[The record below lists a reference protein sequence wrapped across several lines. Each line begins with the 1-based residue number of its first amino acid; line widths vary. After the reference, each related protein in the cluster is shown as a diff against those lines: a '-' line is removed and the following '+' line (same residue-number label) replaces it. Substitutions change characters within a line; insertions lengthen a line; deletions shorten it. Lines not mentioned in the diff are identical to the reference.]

1 MILAK
6 LICSVVSLIAV
17 TSLSSVSRR
26 LLSGNRGQ
34 FARLLS
40 SPDGSTPA
48 SIKKLSQIAA
58 LNSMATKLRAE
69 AAELEVP
76 PEAKNLLHDLWKQP
90 YLNATFNCSLL
101 KVDQQKDISRKLAE
115 AFKTLD
121 TDDDG
126 SISLAELRAGLVV
139 QLKSAITEEQAAK
152 ILQRFDLDG
161 DGSIQIN
168 EFRGIDA
175 FRLILDKILL
185 EEKNAIID
193 ATQKLVVA
201 QKTAETAAAK
211 ANAIQEQVN
220 SLPPTTSDR
229 VVSLLPYLLP
239 LADAIPYSKEFILG
253 NNLQYD
259 NIVFEFAYSIFV
271 IYQTIPFSGLIA
283 FFLLDLLTN
292 NLKLNRLIRFN
303 MQQAI
308 FFDIA
313 LIFPG
318 VLGSVVSLMVSQTDF
333 VIPLSIGTVGSTAT
347 FLLVSL
353 GIIYSLASSLLGVI
367 PDKIP
372 IISDRA
378 KLRVP
383 TAEQILAG
391 IEEEKEKDDWSLPG
405 ESIKNIRKNRQLNR
419 REVEQVEDSAADTD
433 DKKNV

>member
-333 VIPLSIGTVGSTAT
+333 VIPPSIGTVGSTAT

-405 ESIKNIRKNRQLNR
+405 ESIKNIRKNRQSNR

>member
-26 LLSGNRGQ
+26 LLCGNRRQ
-34 FARLLS
+34 FVRLLS

-76 PEAKNLLHDLWKQP
+76 PEARNLLHDLWKQP

-333 VIPLSIGTVGSTAT
+333 VIPPSLGTVGSTAT